1 MSTTR
6 EAALTALLAAIQ
18 ATGYFT
24 ATGRRARDPSS
35 VGTGQSP
42 ACFLVRSGED
52 IRRDTSAKPAI
63 RILKV
68 HAFVYNDVGA
78 EPNAIPETALNNA
91 MEALES
97 ALAIDNHA
105 LNTCTLG
112 GLVYAA
118 YLRGEVITAPAE
130 LTGKAMQIV
139 PIEIV
144 LP

>member
-1 MSTTR
+1 MSATR
-6 EAALTALLAAIQ
+6 ESILAALLAAVQ

-24 ATGRRARDPSS
+24 STGRRARDPAS
-35 VGTGQSP
+35 VGPAQSP
-42 ACFLVRSGED
+42 ACFLVRSGEE
-52 IRRDTSAKPAI
+52 IRKDSGAKPAV

-78 EPNAIPETALNNA
+78 NANAVPETVLNNA

-97 ALAIDNHA
+97 ALGVDNFSLGA
-105 LNTCTLG
+105 CTLG
-112 GLVYAA
+112 GLVRAA
-118 YLRGEVITAPAE
+118 YLSGEVVTAPAE

-144 LP
+144 IP